1 MHWQQSGNHCGRM
14 MGEFAH
20 TLGHAAKLETL
31 LKKPYRPRL
40 TTIAAVSL
48 SLLLGL
54 SSPVGTQAQ
63 VALPS
68 LGDSVSQ
75 DLDVGSERRLGD
87 QVMREIRLDPD
98 YLDDPLLLEYLQGVW
113 NPLVAAAEKLGNI
126 GDETHDRFAWEA
138 FLVRDRSVNA
148 FALPGGFIGVHLG
161 LIAMTVSRDELASV
175 LGHEL
180 SHVTQR
186 HIARRI
192 AGESRNSLLATA
204 GMLAGLLAATR
215 GNIDMAQAAIVGSQ
229 AAAQQASLNFSR
241 DMEREA
247 DRVGFNVMTQAGYA
261 PAGMVSMFERM
272 EQAYHLMD
280 SGAYPYLRTHP
291 LTSERIGD
299 ARARLGTAEFVR
311 PQGVAEHA
319 LMAARCRVLMDARA
333 EAWIQLQ
340 ALDAGTRST
349 QTGPGKGYEQLAA
362 RYASALASIKM
373 RNFPRAEN
381 ALRSAELTLELLGP
395 DERASRV
402 LRYARAELAQAR
414 EQAADGFAALRPLG
428 AERSRVMLLQR
439 ASLAMVDSGLESAR
453 EAADALQT
461 EVSIHPMDALAWAQL
476 AQLWDKLGQPLR
488 AVRAQGEARAAAG
501 DLKGAID
508 RLRSGLRLSKGRD
521 ADQIEAAVIDS
532 RLRTL
537 LYERRQLLAELYPR
551 GVPNGADLP

>member
-1 MHWQQSGNHCGRM
+1 M
-14 MGEFAH
+14 MLEFAH
-20 TLGHAAKLETL
+20 TLGGAVPPENL
-31 LKKPYRPRL
+31 LKPRHSL
-40 TTIAAVSL
+40 TVIAALVLGFFVPL
-48 SLLLGL
+48 SL
-54 SSPVGTQAQ
+54 VQRAQAQ
-63 VALPS
+63 VNLPS

-75 DLDVGSERRLGD
+75 DLDVGSERRIGD

-98 YLDDPLLLEYLQGVW
+98 YLDDPILLEYLQSIW
-113 NPLVAAAEKLGNI
+113 NPLVTAGEKLGNI

-192 AGESRNSLLATA
+192 AGDSKSTLLSVA
-204 GMLAGLLAATR
+204 GLVAGLLAASR
-215 GNIDMAQAAIVGSQ
+215 GSIDMANAAIVGSQ
-229 AAAQQASLNFSR
+229 AAAQQISLNFSR

-247 DRVGFNVMTQAGYA
+247 DRVGFNVMTEAGFS

-280 SGAYPYLRTHP
+280 SGAYPYLRSHP
-291 LTSERIGD
+291 LTTERIGD
-299 ARARLGTAEFVR
+299 ARQRLGTAEFVR
-311 PQGVAEHA
+311 PPSIAEHA
-319 LMAARCRVLMDARA
+319 LMAARARVLMDARA
-333 EAWIQLQ
+333 EAWLQLQ
-340 ALDAGTRST
+340 NLDAGTRST
-349 QTGPGKGYEQLAA
+349 QTGLNKAFEQLAA
-362 RYASALASIKM
+362 RYASTLASIKL

-381 ALRSAELTLELLGP
+381 TLRSAELTLELLGS
-395 DERASRV
+395 DARASRA
-402 LRYARAELAQAR
+402 LRYLRAELAQAR
-414 EQAADGFAALRPLG
+414 EQAADGYAALKPLG
-428 AERSRVMLLQR
+428 DDGRSRVMLLQR
-439 ASLAMVDSGLESAR
+439 ASLAMVDPRLESAR
-453 EAADALQT
+453 NASDDLQT
-461 EVSIHPMDALAWAQL
+461 QVSLHPNDALAWTQL

-488 AVRAQGEARAAAG
+488 SVRAQGEARAAAG

-508 RLRSGLRLSKGRD
+508 RLRSGLRLSRGRD

-537 LYERRQLLAELYPR
+537 LYERRQLLAALYPR
-551 GVPNGADLP
+551 GVPDGADMP

>member
-1 MHWQQSGNHCGRM
+1 MCL
-14 MGEFAH
+14 FAH
-20 TLGHAAKLETL
+20 TLGAAAQPEIF
-31 LKKPYRPRL
+31 LKPRSPL
-40 TTIAAVSL
+40 TVIAALV
-48 SLLLGL
+48 LGL
-54 SSPVGTQAQ
+54 GSPFGAFQRAQAQ
-63 VALPS
+63 VNLPS

-75 DLDVGSERRLGD
+75 DLDVGSERRIGD

-98 YLDDPLLLEYLQGVW
+98 YLDDPILLEYLQGIW
-113 NPLVAAAEKLGNI
+113 NPLVTAAEKLGNI

-192 AGESRNSLLATA
+192 AGDSKSTLLSVA
-204 GMLAGLLAATR
+204 GLVAGLLAASR
-215 GNIDMAQAAIVGSQ
+215 GNIELANAAIVGGQ
-229 AAAQQASLNFSR
+229 AAAQQVSLNFSR

-247 DRVGFNVMTQAGYA
+247 DRVGFNVMTEAGYS

-280 SGAYPYLRTHP
+280 SGAYPYLRSHP

-299 ARARLGTAEFVR
+299 ARQRLGTADFIR
-311 PQGVAEHA
+311 PPSIAEHA
-319 LMAARCRVLMDARA
+319 LMAARSRVLMDARA
-333 EAWIQLQ
+333 ESWSQLQ
-340 ALDAGTRST
+340 NLDAGTRST
-349 QTGPGKGYEQLAA
+349 QNGPNKAFEQLAA
-362 RYASALASIKM
+362 RYASALASIKL

-381 ALRSAELTLELLGP
+381 TLRSAELTLELLGG
-395 DERASRV
+395 DARATRA
-402 LRYARAELAQAR
+402 LRYLRAELAQAR
-414 EQAADGFAALRPLG
+414 DQAADGYAALQPLG
-428 AERSRVMLLQR
+428 DDGHSRVMLLQR
-439 ASLAMVDSGLESAR
+439 ASLAMVDPRLESAR
-453 EAADALQT
+453 AAADGLQT
-461 EVSIHPMDALAWAQL
+461 EVSLHPNDALAWTQL
-476 AQLWDKLGQPLR
+476 GQLWDKLGQPLR
-488 AVRAQGEARAAAG
+488 SVRAQGEARAAAG

-508 RLRSGLRLSKGRD
+508 RLRSGLRQSRGRD

-537 LYERRQLLAELYPR
+537 LYERRQLLAALYPR
-551 GVPNGADLP
+551 GVPDGADIP